1 MNREELFGGGV
12 EQPDATRRRA
22 LSFVV
27 ETIGGLGVAG
37 ALWPF
42 VASCSPSERARS
54 AGGPVTVDIGRLQL
68 GQLETVS
75 WRGKPV
81 WIFKRSAEA
90 LAGIQDAAVRARLR
104 DPDSSVAR
112 QQPSFAVNEFRARK
126 PEIGVL
132 LGLCTHL
139 GCIPTFRAG
148 TGARGAGE
156 FFCPCHGSRFD
167 LAGRVHKGVPAP
179 TNLVVP
185 PYRYTSQTVIEIGVM
200 PEVA

>member
-27 ETIGGLGVAG
+27 ETLGGLGVAA

-54 AGGPVTVDIGRLQL
+54 AGGPVTVNIGRL
-68 GQLETVS
+68 QLETVS

-81 WIFKRSAEA
+81 WILKRSPEA
-90 LAGIQDAAVRARLR
+90 LAWIQDPVARARLR
-104 DPDSSVAR
+104 DPDSRVAR
-112 QQPSFAVNEFRARK
+112 QQPSFAVNAFRARN
-126 PEIGVL
+126 PEVGVL

-139 GCIPTFRAG
+139 GCIPTLRAA
-148 TGARGAGE
+148 TETRSAGE